1 VANETEERILRAIE
15 AVLPTEL
22 IPRMER
28 IEAHPGWGNALIVK
42 VRTGAHRLVEEYRS
56 DMIAAIAASTGEDRI
71 VLSIR
76 DC

>member
-1 VANETEERILRAIE
+1 MANETEERVLRAMK

-22 IPRMER
+22 IARMER

-42 VRTGAHRLVEEYRS
+42 VRTGAHCLVEEYRS
-56 DMIAAIAASTGEDRI
+56 EMIAAIAAATGEDRI

-76 DC
+76 DY